1 MNLSRMCVALALT
14 LPVAACAPDAWRPD
28 SPYEAFLSQVQN
40 KCWNLDLGTH
50 EINGLL
56 NGSDDATSA
65 STYFLDL
72 TSRFFNG
79 RITEDNYVGALSTFF
94 NTKPYSP
101 AINCILAQMPAN
113 PQQLAPLIKY

>member
-1 MNLSRMCVALALT
+1 MALALT
-14 LPVAACAPDAWRPD
+14 LPITACAPDAWRPD
-28 SPYEAFLSQVQN
+28 SPYEAFLNQVQN

-56 NGSDDATSA
+56 SGENDATSA